1 MMQTNEL
8 QRVPL
13 TASYARTWLM
23 NGMREAARAGAQQD
37 GRMLLGHSLGVALKD
52 WPRDRFRFFQRLIT
66 Q

>member
-8 QRVPL
+8 QRVHL

-37 GRMLLGHSLGVALKD
+37 GRMLLGHS
-52 WPRDRFRFFQRLIT
+52 
-66 Q
+66 